1 MKVKT
6 LFACAVTAVSLPL
19 AAVAQN
25 NAQPSGPQGTGWYG
39 APYAAQPVPQM
50 NPGSDSSA
58 LERNDAYAAE
68 RRDWRDWRAERRA
81 DVRDQRDRRSYTYQG
96 FSADT
101 NPPAPTY

>member
-6 LFACAVTAVSLPL
+6 LFACAVTAAALPL
-19 AAVAQN
+19 AAVGQN
-25 NAQPSGPQGTGWYG
+25 NAAPSGPQGTGWYG

-50 NPGSDSSA
+50 NQPWDSSA

-68 RRDWRDWRAERRA
+68 RRDWRAERPA
-81 DVRDQRDRRSYTYQG
+81 DMRDQRDRRSYKYQG

>member
-6 LFACAVTAVSLPL
+6 LFACAVTAVALPL
-19 AAVAQN
+19 AASAQN
-25 NAQPSGPQGTGWYG
+25 NSEPSGPQGTGWYG
-39 APYAAQPVPQM
+39 WPNAAQPVPQV
-50 NPGSDSSA
+50 NQNWDSSA

-68 RRDWRDWRAERRA
+68 RQGWRERRS
-81 DVRDQRDRRSYTYQG
+81 DLREPRRERRSYTYNG